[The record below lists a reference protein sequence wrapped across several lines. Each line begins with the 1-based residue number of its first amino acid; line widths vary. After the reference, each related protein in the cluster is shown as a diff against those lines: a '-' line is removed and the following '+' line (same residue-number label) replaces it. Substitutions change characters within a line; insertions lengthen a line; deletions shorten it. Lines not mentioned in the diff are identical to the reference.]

1 MIQTWFTGHPVL
13 EALGEGFD
21 VEVAAEHVEQAVVS
35 VEGSILLSELIM
47 NSTVGGAVEVI
58 DVRLRDGWTG
68 ESDKRASAKADC
80 GEVR

>member
-1 MIQTWFTGHPVL
+1 MR
-13 EALGEGFD
+13 
-21 VEVAAEHVEQAVVS
+21 VES
-35 VEGSILLSELIM
+35 SILLSELIM